1 MNSII
6 EKSNYQVIILEY
18 ASSLLPSVEERRFID
33 YSQLEGEN
41 RVMDLSS
48 FSQLKSFECGDERF
62 NSVSRFII
70 DGLGQLESIQIG
82 VNSFTLAKNSY
93 DKKLNRE
100 FHLRNCS
107 SLTELSIGRYSF
119 SDYYIMELENL
130 PNLKSIIIGSSSES
144 FSFYYVENVEF
155 INLPSLESLDL
166 GHSCFHHA
174 HSVRFESWI

>member
-1 MNSII
+1 MNSIVG
-6 EKSNYQVIILEY
+6 KSHYQVTVFEY

-82 VNSFTLAKNSY
+82 VNSFTLAKNTY
-93 DKKLNRE
+93 NKKLNRE

-119 SDYYIMELENL
+119 SYYLVM
-130 PNLKSIIIGSSSES
+130 
-144 FSFYYVENVEF
+144 
-155 INLPSLESLDL
+155 
-166 GHSCFHHA
+166 
-174 HSVRFESWI
+174 